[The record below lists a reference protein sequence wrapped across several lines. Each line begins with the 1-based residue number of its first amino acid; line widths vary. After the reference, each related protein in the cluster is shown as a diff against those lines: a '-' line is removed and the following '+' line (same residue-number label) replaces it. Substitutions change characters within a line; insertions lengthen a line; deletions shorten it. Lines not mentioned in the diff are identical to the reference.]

1 MILLYVLIFLRKH
14 ICSTL
19 LAQRRSTWLHY
30 SQHTLTLHDG
40 RRRGV
45 VTLWAFH
52 ISSQERVSPCA
63 RGASDGA
70 SDG

>member
-30 SQHTLTLHDG
+30 SQHTLAHTMG
-40 RRRGV
+40 EGGG
-45 VTLWAFH
+45 W
-52 ISSQERVSPCA
+52 
-63 RGASDGA
+63 
-70 SDG
+70 